1 MCNGGNQEKVMT
13 TQLPDEVI
21 RVHEKSLRLLDES
34 QEQLKQIGEMLR
46 KTVVRLSIA
55 ARGEDSQLNGILEN
69 IKSTVRNDID
79 LEQLSVYLD
88 NLLVE
93 INKPESDAG
102 SDLLAGFYSCL
113 EQDLS
118 RFDLSSLPESYR
130 ERIRGFVDKKLAD
143 HEISQEMLELV
154 NDIATDFGN
163 AESGQELQLSEIK
176 SFDAEVRAAL
186 SLGTDVNDDSDVAA
200 ILDEL
205 ADDIAHYAHDHLVTE
220 RKNSDKDNLPESIQ
234 AVGNINEALIGLL
247 NSVNLPESTRRDH
260 QAICRQLDSQLEG
273 TDQWKMAIENISAL
287 INKSISVLQEEKREL
302 QGFIKKITDQ
312 LAEIDQY
319 VRQSQQDRID
329 TVNESSKLKDSV
341 DTNVVAIQE
350 SVTVADDISQLKD
363 NVQGHLSEIRKRVEE
378 HQLAETEREEISK
391 QGYAHIIS
399 ELARTQKETLML
411 KEQLQESQQKMLR
424 DPLTGLPNRLAY
436 EERIALEVNRSRRN
450 KVPFCLAMWDIDHF
464 KKVNDT
470 YGHDAGD
477 RVLKLLSKIILTRV
491 RKVDM
496 FARIGGEEFVL
507 LMPDTAIEDALNL
520 NNQLRTSLQ
529 DSGFHYKGSPCPITS
544 SVGIADFEEN
554 DTPETILHKADK
566 ALYQSKR
573 EGRNRCT
580 VYKL

>member
-1 MCNGGNQEKVMT
+1 MT

-34 QEQLKQIGEMLR
+34 QEQLKEIREILR

-55 ARGEDSQLNGILEN
+55 ARGEDGQLNGILDN

-79 LEQLSVYLD
+79 LEQLGVYLD
-88 NLLVE
+88 KLLVA
-93 INKPESDAG
+93 INRPEGDAEPV
-102 SDLLAGFYSCL
+102 LLNSFYSCL

-118 RFDLSSLPESYR
+118 RYDISSLPESYSA
-130 ERIRGFVDKKLAD
+130 RIRGLVDKKLAD
-143 HEISQEMLELV
+143 HEISSEILELI
-154 NDIATDFGN
+154 NDIAADVGN
-163 AESGQELQLSEIK
+163 AGSDQELRLSEIK
-176 SFDAEVRAAL
+176 SFDEEVRASL
-186 SLGTDVNDDSDVAA
+186 SLGTDVNDDSDVSA

-205 ADDIAHYAHDHLVTE
+205 ADDIAHYAHDRLLVE
-220 RKNSDKDNLPESIQ
+220 RKNSQKGDIPESVQ
-234 AVGNINEALIGLL
+234 AIGNINEALIGLL

-273 TDQWKMAIENISAL
+273 TDQWKMAIENIASL

-319 VRQSQQDRID
+319 VRQSRQDRID

-350 SVTVADDISQLKD
+350 SVTVSDDISQLKD
-363 NVQGHLSEIRKRVEE
+363 DVQGHLSEIRKRVEE

-391 QGYAHIIS
+391 QGYAHIIG

-477 RVLKLLSKIILTRV
+477 RVLKLLSKIIITRV

-507 LMPDTAIEDALNL
+507 LMPDTAIDDALNL

-544 SVGIADFEEN
+544 SVGITDFEEN